1 MIDPDVITQYNL
13 NEKELQ
19 EHILFWV
26 CAAGKNGR
34 TAAKC
39 CDKFLNLIG
48 ANEIYLPFT
57 VIRGLPKEGLPNIL
71 KSCGIGCYTSKART
85 MWELAHSSLNLK
97 TCKASDLE
105 EIYGIGMKTSRCFIL
120 HSRKGARYAG
130 LDTHLLKFL
139 RELGHDA
146 PKSTPTG
153 KKYLEL
159 EKIFL
164 KYADELGKTPAD
176 LDLEIWNKYSVKP
189 LTNRK

>member
-1 MIDPDVITQYNL
+1 MIDPDIITQYNL

-57 VIRGLPKEGLPNIL
+57 VIQGLPREILPGLL
-71 KSCGIGCYTSKART
+71 KNCGIGCYNSKART
-85 MWELAHSSLNLK
+85 MWELAHSKLNLK
-97 TCKASDLE
+97 TCTAEDLE

-120 HSRKGARYAG
+120 HSRENARYAG
-130 LDTHLLKFL
+130 LDTHILKFL
-139 RELGHDA
+139 RKLGYDA

-153 KKYLEL
+153 KKYLKL
-159 EKIFL
+159 ESIFL
-164 KYADELGKTPAD
+164 KYADKLGKKPAD

-189 LTNRK
+189 LTNQN

>member
-1 MIDPDVITQYNL
+1 MINPEFITNYDL

-19 EHILFWV
+19 EYILFWV

-48 ANEIYLPFT
+48 VNDIYLPFT
-57 VIRGLPKEGLPNIL
+57 VIRGLPKESLPKIL

-85 MWELAHSSLNLK
+85 MWELTHSNLDLK
-97 TCKASDLE
+97 NCSAIDLE
-105 EIYGIGMKTSRCFIL
+105 KIYGIGMKTSRCFIL
-120 HSRKGARYAG
+120 HSRENARYAG
-130 LDTHLLKFL
+130 LDTHILKFL
-139 RELGHDA
+139 RKLGYDA

-159 EKIFL
+159 ETIFL
-164 KYADELGKTPAD
+164 NYADKLGKAPAD

-189 LTNRK
+189 LTN